1 MPEAAQST
9 QPTSSGAQPGTFID
23 PYRAYN
29 FKLQIQGVTEG
40 HFTQCSGLEIEV
52 QPIRYREGGATQVVH
67 VIPGP
72 VTYGDV
78 TLSYGLTSSIEL
90 WQWLTS
96 AVQGNVQRRNVS
108 VLMLDSTGSDG
119 GHALG
124 SHQRLAD
131 TLARRTARRPQPGDR
146 NRVADTRLRDAA
158 TRIGSCRPGE
168 ISCARSSGS
177 VVRCSG
183 SSWVPAEAGEA
194 CAFTTTRCQAR
205 RRTGSSASSRER
217 RASSSHPPGSSA
229 ETPRP
234 ALAAPV
240 ERPAAAVRTEQH

>member
-78 TLSYGLTSSIEL
+78 TLSYGLTSSVEL

-108 VLMLDSTGSDG
+108 VLMLDSTGATEVMRWDLTNAWPTRWRG
-119 GHALG
+119 APLDALNREIAIE
-124 SHQRLAD
+124 SLTLVFETLQRA
-131 TLARRTARRPQPGDR
+131 
-146 NRVADTRLRDAA
+146 
-158 TRIGSCRPGE
+158 
-168 ISCARSSGS
+168 
-177 VVRCSG
+177 
-183 SSWVPAEAGEA
+183 
-194 CAFTTTRCQAR
+194 
-205 RRTGSSASSRER
+205 
-217 RASSSHPPGSSA
+217 
-229 ETPRP
+229 
-234 ALAAPV
+234 
-240 ERPAAAVRTEQH
+240 